1 VRGEGLLG
9 LGGLVVCGWDGSR
22 HFCWIIDDFRRY
34 VMSRESGDREKGN
47 WIRYQMYI
55 YPLQASQVAE
65 VGRGLPSMAHPSA
78 LRGPFVISASLAR
91 RDQQSLILSQ

>member
-1 VRGEGLLG
+1 M
-9 LGGLVVCGWDGSR
+9 VCGWDGSR

-55 YPLQASQVAE
+55 YPLQAS
-65 VGRGLPSMAHPSA
+65 HPSA